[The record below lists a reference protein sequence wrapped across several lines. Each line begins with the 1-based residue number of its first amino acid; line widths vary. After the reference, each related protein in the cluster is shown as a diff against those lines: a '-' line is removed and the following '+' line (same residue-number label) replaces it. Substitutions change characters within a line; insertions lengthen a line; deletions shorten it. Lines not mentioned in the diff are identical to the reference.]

1 LEGNPVEA
9 KHVEKLLQEFEDH
22 RDAIKDMIVEL
33 DTIKKSIDRL
43 IPTSLDK
50 RYVRFFEEKV
60 KSITNLFNSLL
71 EMRKEITKSVRE
83 EIDLRRKLEDKGG
96 VEEIENIIDIRKVAK
111 QVEGFQEKRQQ
122 FKDEIERKE
131 LEDYEGIEIPGVNTS
146 IVK

>member
-1 LEGNPVEA
+1 MEA
-9 KHVEKLLQEFEDH
+9 KHVENLLKEFIDH
-22 RDAIKDMIVEL
+22 RDAIKEMIKEL
-33 DTIKKSIDRL
+33 DEIKKNVDRL
-43 IPTSLDK
+43 IPTSLDA

-83 EIDLRRKLEDKGG
+83 EIEIRRKLETKDGI
-96 VEEIENIIDIRKVAK
+96 EEIEDAIDIRKVAK
-111 QVEGFQEKRQQ
+111 QVESFKEKQRK

-146 IVK
+146 IK

>member
-1 LEGNPVEA
+1 MEA

>member
-1 LEGNPVEA
+1 MEA
-9 KHVEKLLQEFEDH
+9 KHVERLLEEFEDH
-22 RDAIKDMIVEL
+22 RNAIKDMIGEL
-33 DTIKKSIDRL
+33 DTIKQNIDRL
-43 IPTSLDK
+43 IPTSLDA

-60 KSITNLFNSLL
+60 KSITLLFNSLL

-111 QVEGFQEKRQQ
+111 KVESFKEKQQE
-122 FKDEIERKE
+122 FKDKIDRKD
-131 LEDYEGIEIPGVNTS
+131 LEDYEGIDIPGVNTS